1 MGFEPQIS
9 DVESYPPKR
18 AKNVFDDSPVD
29 LFSLIY
35 RFRPMETLA
44 SDREIVG
51 IWQVFGDI
59 AWNISDEYLK
69 M

>member
-51 IWQVFGDI
+51 I
-59 AWNISDEYLK
+59 
-69 M
+69 